1 MAKRVLVVGGAG
13 YIGSH
18 CCRLL
23 EDRGDE
29 VVVFDDLSTGHRG
42 AVRSELI
49 LGDIRDPAAL
59 RGALQGRGFDAV
71 MHFAARAMVG
81 ESMARPSLYFALNV
95 GGTANL
101 LDAMRAADVPAIVF
115 SSTCAIYGA
124 PQTQPVDETHPKA
137 PLSPYGLS
145 KLQVEQML
153 ETCRA
158 LEGLRA
164 SSLRYFNAAGAHPD
178 GSLGESHDPE
188 THLIPLALAAAMG
201 ARPPLEVFGDDYDTP
216 DGTCVRDY
224 VHVMDLAAAHALAMD
239 TMLAGSPGGAW
250 NLGSER
256 GHSVLQV
263 LESVARVTGR
273 PVPHRIAPRRA
284 GDPPAL
290 YASSALIRAELGWT
304 PQRRD
309 LDGIIQTAWRWAQ
322 SPRY

>member
-49 LGDIRDPAAL
+49 VGDIRDPAAL
-59 RGALQGRGFDAV
+59 RAALRGRGFDAV

-81 ESMARPSLYFALNV
+81 ESMVRPSLYFALNV

-101 LDAMRAADVPAIVF
+101 LDAMRDADVPAIVF

-124 PQTQPVDETHPKA
+124 PQTQPVDETHPKG

-216 DGTCVRDY
+216 DGTCIRDY
-224 VHVMDLAAAHALAMD
+224 VHVMDLASAHALAMD
-239 TMLAGSPGGAW
+239 AMLAGSPGGAW

-309 LDGIIQTAWRWAQ
+309 LDGIIETAWRWAR
-322 SPRY
+322 SPRW

>member
-59 RGALQGRGFDAV
+59 RGALMGRGFDAV

-101 LDAMRAADVPAIVF
+101 LHAMREAEVPAIVF

-137 PLSPYGLS
+137 PMSPYGLS

-239 TMLAGSPGGAW
+239 HMLAGSPGGAW

-273 PVPHRIAPRRA
+273 AVPHHFAPRRA

-290 YASSALIRAELGWT
+290 YASSALIRAELGWV

-309 LDGIIQTAWRWAQ
+309 LDEIIQTAWRWAQ
-322 SPRY
+322 SPRW

>member
-1 MAKRVLVVGGAG
+1 MAKVLVTGGAG
-13 YIGSH
+13 YVGSH
-18 CCRLL
+18 CARQLA
-23 EDRGDE
+23 RAGHE
-29 VVVFDDLSTGHRG
+29 VVTLDRMTQGHRG
-42 AVRSELI
+42 ADTGELVVGDLRDRALLHPL
-49 LGDIRDPAAL
+49 LG
-59 RGALQGRGFDAV
+59 QGFDAV
-71 MHFAARAMVG
+71 FHFAALMSVG
-81 ESMARPSLYFALNV
+81 DSARDPLGYLDNNV
-95 GGTANL
+95 GGTLAL
-101 LDAMRAADVPAIVF
+101 LDAMRATGTRDLIV
-115 SSTCAIYGA
+115 SSTCAVYGV
-124 PQTQPVDETHPKA
+124 PDVVPIPESTPFRPISVYGETKA
-137 PLSPYGLS
+137 MMERILDHA
-145 KLQVEQML
+145 
-153 ETCRA
+153 RA
-158 LEGLRA
+158 IGAVRVA
-164 SSLRYFNAAGAHPD
+164 SLRYFNAAGAAED
-178 GSLGESHDPE
+178 GSLGEAHDPE

-273 PVPHRIAPRRA
+273 PVPHHIAPRRA

-309 LDGIIQTAWRWAQ
+309 LDGVIQTAWRWAQ

>member
-49 LGDIRDPAAL
+49 VGDIRDPAAL

-81 ESMARPSLYFALNV
+81 ESMTRPSLYFALNV

-124 PQTQPVDETHPKA
+124 PETQPVDETHPKG

-145 KLQVEQML
+145 KLMVEQML

-178 GSLGESHDPE
+178 GHLGESHDPE

-201 ARPPLEVFGDDYDTP
+201 TRPPLEVFGDDYDTP

-224 VHVMDLAAAHALAMD
+224 VHVMDLASAHALAMD
-239 TMLAGSPGGAW
+239 NMLAGSPGGAW

-273 PVPHRIAPRRA
+273 AVPHRIAPRRA

-290 YASSALIRAELGWT
+290 YASSALIRAELGWV
-304 PQRRD
+304 PHRRD

-322 SPRY
+322 SPQY

>member
-49 LGDIRDPAAL
+49 VGDIRDPAAL

-81 ESMARPSLYFALNV
+81 ESMTRPSLYFALNV

-124 PQTQPVDETHPKA
+124 PETQPVDETHPKG

-145 KLQVEQML
+145 KLMVEQML

-178 GSLGESHDPE
+178 GHLGESHDPE

-201 ARPPLEVFGDDYDTP
+201 TRPPLEVFGDDYDTP

-224 VHVMDLAAAHALAMD
+224 VHVMDLASAHALAMD
-239 TMLAGSPGGAW
+239 NMLAGSPGGAW

-273 PVPHRIAPRRA
+273 AVPHRIAPRRA

-290 YASSALIRAELGWT
+290 YASSALIRAELGWV

-322 SPRY
+322 SPQY